1 MKQGLDGMLLEVASD
16 DDEMTP
22 LSSPLQSVRRS
33 AQRSSSQEMLCSGI
47 IDEDTSEASIPGLPT
62 SCEDQIP
69 PSLLDSRLST
79 KTAERAVEEEE
90 REMRIMMDDND
101 DEDEEEE
108 GDLRGIEG
116 RGKGGGGIIQEE
128 GGDDDDEEE
137 EEGERTESK
146 GIVKEENKS
155 GKTSGTKEE
164 TIPRFFVM
172 KSFSQYDID
181 VSMERN
187 IWATQP
193 HNERKLND
201 AFDVFSTYTLLF
213 FQPFFTIQSL

>member
-33 AQRSSSQEMLCSGI
+33 VQRSSSQEMLCSGI

-79 KTAERAVEEEE
+79 QTTEGAVEEEE

-101 DEDEEEE
+101 DEEEEEE
-108 GDLRGIEG
+108 GDLRGIE
-116 RGKGGGGIIQEE
+116 GGGIIQEE

-137 EEGERTESK
+137 EEGKQTVSK
-146 GIVKEENKS
+146 EIVKEEGKS
-155 GKTSGTKEE
+155 RKTSGTKEE

-213 FQPFFTIQSL
+213 FNLFFTIHFL